1 MQDDPQYLKMLDKS
15 FIMQKYHQTHRKAYI
30 PQVKKEPAIVHKTIT
45 TGILSTLTH
54 LIAYPLDSIKTRIIS
69 KNKLNDVAR
78 FKANRVEVL
87 TPYTGF
93 FKGYLSILI
102 GNMIFLIVGQS
113 DFYLG
118 VLGEGLLKSWIDI
131 SKISSQMGNKKMNM
145 EISKSILPV
154 ASFYAVARDMTAR
167 GSFMLITN

>member
-1 MQDDPQYLKMLDKS
+1 
-15 FIMQKYHQTHRKAYI
+15 
-30 PQVKKEPAIVHKTIT
+30 
-45 TGILSTLTH
+45 
-54 LIAYPLDSIKTRIIS
+54 
-69 KNKLNDVAR
+69 
-78 FKANRVEVL
+78 
-87 TPYTGF
+87 
-93 FKGYLSILI
+93 
-102 GNMIFLIVGQS
+102 MIFLIVGQS

>member
-1 MQDDPQYLKMLDKS
+1 
-15 FIMQKYHQTHRKAYI
+15 MQKYHQTHRKAYI
-30 PQVKKEPAIVHKTIT
+30 PQVKKEPTILHKTIT

-54 LIAYPLDSIKTRIIS
+54 LIAYPLDTFKTRVMS
-69 KNKLNDVAR
+69 KNKINDVAR
-78 FKANRVEVL
+78 FKANKVELL

-102 GNMIFLIVGQS
+102 GNMVFLIVGQS
-113 DFYLG
+113 NFYLG

-154 ASFYAVARDMTAR
+154 ASFYAVARDMAAR
-167 GSFMLITN
+167 GSFMLITSQLMH